1 MILSEIGIKGYK
13 MMQKNERRQTNKQ
26 KTTKRCKMM
35 QNKPQR
41 HRKIRNKPQKDERL
55 GKNRL
60 QRDTKQLQRTA

>member
-1 MILSEIGIKGYK
+1 
-13 MMQKNERRQTNKQ
+13 
-26 KTTKRCKMM
+26 M

-60 QRDTKQLQRTA
+60 QRDTKQLQRAA